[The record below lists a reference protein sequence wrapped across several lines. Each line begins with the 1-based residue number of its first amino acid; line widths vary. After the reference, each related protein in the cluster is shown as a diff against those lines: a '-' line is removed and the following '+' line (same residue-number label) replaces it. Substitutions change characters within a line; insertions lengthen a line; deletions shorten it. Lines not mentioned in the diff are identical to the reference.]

1 MKIDSRRNVHDAF
14 FKRLMNNTHHARRF
28 LQCVL
33 PKELLQELDLST
45 LRILPNND
53 TDDHLHEHFSD
64 LIVQVRR
71 CDSQKLVL
79 YLVLEHKSYRDDMSS
94 WQVLKYLVH
103 RADRFLREG
112 RPLAGIIPLVIYNG
126 SVPWIETRALHEIFN
141 VPDELRAM
149 FPQFRVPVLDVARMA
164 DKIFTG
170 PAAFVASAL
179 TFKNILQPEFAEKF
193 GQIIS
198 PLADDMLAE
207 GRTSKPRQ
215 STLNTLLR
223 YASSQLPQSQLRQI
237 QRHIFRGPR
246 RILEKAM
253 PTAAQFFIAQAKRA
267 AVEEGLTIGIRK
279 GLQRGLQKGLQ
290 KGLQQGHVIGEIHTL
305 QRLLKRPLTPASE
318 LRQKTLTALRDLAR
332 ALRRDFKAAN
342 STSKRA

>member
-1 MKIDSRRNVHDAF
+1 MSNA
-14 FKRLMNNTHHARRF
+14 HHARRF
-28 LQCVL
+28 LQCIL
-33 PKELLQELDLST
+33 PLELLQELDLST

-53 TDDHLHEHFSD
+53 TDDQLHEHFSD
-64 LIVQVRR
+64 LIVEVRR
-71 CDSQKLVL
+71 NDSQQLVL

-112 RPLAGIIPLVIYNG
+112 RALACIIPLVIYNG
-126 SVPWIETRALHEIFN
+126 RLPWVEARALHEIFD
-141 VPDELRAM
+141 VPEELRAM

-164 DKIFTG
+164 DKIFHG
-170 PAAFVASAL
+170 SAAFVASAL

-193 GQIIS
+193 GKIIT
-198 PLADDMLAE
+198 PLADNMLSA

-223 YASSQLPQSQLRQI
+223 YASSQLPQSQIRKI
-237 QRHIFRGPR
+237 QSQIFRGPR

-267 AVEEGLTIGIRK
+267 AVEEGLELGI
-279 GLQRGLQKGLQ
+279 QRGLQKGLQ
-290 KGLQQGHVIGEIHTL
+290 KGLAKGLQQGHVIGEIHTL

-318 LRQKTLTALRDLAR
+318 LRQETLTTLRGLAKT
-332 ALRRDFKAAN
+332 LRRDFKAAN
-342 STSKRA
+342 SSSKRA